1 MSPAIIG
8 YFIKRIF
15 MNFIIKIIIACSLFA
30 VGTYG
35 EKSGMLYA
43 QSGSKISEVF
53 YGNGILVVSHRADWR
68 NAPENSLQAIQNCI
82 EMEVDMVEIDLKK
95 TKDGQLILMHDK
107 TIDRTTTGKGRPEDY
122 TLEEIRRFNLK
133 NGAGHKT
140 RHKIPTFE
148 EVMTLCKGKI
158 MVNVDK
164 GYDYFQEAYAVLEK
178 TGTVGQCIMK
188 SDNPYE
194 KVKAEHGDV
203 LEKMIFMPVV
213 NLHKEGAEA
222 IIDGYL
228 GHMKP
233 AAFELVFDN
242 DGPEVQRLIKK
253 VRESGARI
261 FINSLWPELCGGHDD
276 DRAVELKEPEESWG
290 WIIGQGAKLIQT
302 DRPALLLEYLK
313 EKKLHD

>member
-1 MSPAIIG
+1 MMLKLNIIWMLIFCAINA
-8 YFIKRIF
+8 FAQ
-15 MNFIIKIIIACSLFA
+15 MNVSCLDRLGA
-30 VGTYG
+30 
-35 EKSGMLYA
+35 E
-43 QSGSKISEVF
+43 SKEL
-53 YGNGILVVSHRADWR
+53 LVVSHRADWR

-82 EMEVDMVEIDLKK
+82 EMGVDMVEIDLKK

-107 TIDRTTTGKGRPEDY
+107 TIDRTTTGKGKPGDY
-122 TLEEIRRFNLK
+122 TLEELRKFNLR

-164 GYDYFQEAYAVLEK
+164 GYDYFREAYAVLEK

-188 SDNPYE
+188 SGNPYE

-203 LEKMIFMPVV
+203 LEKMVFMPVV
-213 NLHKEGAEA
+213 NLHKEGAED

-228 GHMKP
+228 ANMKP

-276 DRAVELKEPEESWG
+276 DRAVELGEPEESWG

-313 EKKLHD
+313 EKKLHN

>member
-1 MSPAIIG
+1 MFVDMMLKLNIIWMLIFCAINA
-8 YFIKRIF
+8 FAQ
-15 MNFIIKIIIACSLFA
+15 MNVSCLDRLGA
-30 VGTYG
+30 
-35 EKSGMLYA
+35 E
-43 QSGSKISEVF
+43 SKEL
-53 YGNGILVVSHRADWR
+53 LVVSHRADWR

-82 EMEVDMVEIDLKK
+82 EMGVDMVEIDLKK

-107 TIDRTTTGKGRPEDY
+107 TIDRTTTGKGKPGDY
-122 TLEEIRRFNLK
+122 TLEELRKFNLR

-164 GYDYFQEAYAVLEK
+164 GYDYFREAYAVLEK

-188 SDNPYE
+188 SGNPYE

-203 LEKMIFMPVV
+203 LEKMVFMPVV
-213 NLHKEGAEA
+213 NLHKEGAED

-228 GHMKP
+228 ANMKP

-276 DRAVELKEPEESWG
+276 DRAVELGEPEESWG

-313 EKKLHD
+313 EKKLHN